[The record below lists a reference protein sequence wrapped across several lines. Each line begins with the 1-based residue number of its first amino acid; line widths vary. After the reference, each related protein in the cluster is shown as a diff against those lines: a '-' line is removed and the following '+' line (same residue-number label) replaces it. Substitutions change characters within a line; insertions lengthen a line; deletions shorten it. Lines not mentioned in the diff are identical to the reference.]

1 MAKAVAIKAVAIPE
15 PNLPWVDHQE
25 DRGFRWLMII
35 MMVLFLGTGL
45 ILDAIK
51 LPELVQK
58 NLVDVSPRLA
68 KLILEKQKVKPPP
81 PKKIIPKKEE
91 KKKEPEKKK
100 KEPEK
105 KKEKPKE
112 KKKPEKK
119 KEKKKEVKKEDARDV
134 AKKSGLIAL
143 SDELA
148 DLRES
153 FDLDDTLKLPQQT
166 TGKQAAKIETASNLL
181 SAGAQQSSGGIQTDT
196 LNRTIKTSELAQRQ
210 TTKVESKI
218 ETNEQKL
225 AKASTT
231 QQQQQQKK
239 GTLAKRTADEIER
252 VFQQNKG
259 GIFNLYH
266 RALRKNPSLSG
277 KVVIELTI
285 APSGKVIAVK
295 ILSSELGDEKLERKL
310 ELKIKKFKFAK
321 ANVAEITV
329 TYPIDFLP
337 S

>member
-1 MAKAVAIKAVAIPE
+1 MAKAVAIPE
-15 PNLPWVDHQE
+15 PNLPWVDDQE
-25 DRGFRWLMII
+25 DRSFRWLMII

-58 NLVDVSPRLA
+58 NLIDISPRLA

-81 PKKIIPKKEE
+81 PKKVIPKKEE
-91 KKKEPEKKK
+91 QKKPEKKK
-100 KEPEK
+100 EKPKEK

-112 KKKPEKK
+112 KKKPE
-119 KEKKKEVKKEDARDV
+119 VKKEDAREV

-166 TGKQAAKIETASNLL
+166 TGKQAAKIQTASNLL

-196 LNRTIKTSELAQRQ
+196 LNRAIKTSELAQRQ
-210 TTKVESKI
+210 TTRVESKI

-225 AKASTT
+225 ARASTT
-231 QQQQQQKK
+231 QQQQKK

-252 VFQQNKG
+252 VFQRNKG
-259 GIFNLYH
+259 SIFNLYN
-266 RALRKNPSLSG
+266 RALRKNPLLSG
-277 KVVIELTI
+277 QVVVELTI
-285 APSGKVIAVK
+285 APNGQVIAVK
-295 ILSSELGDEKLERKL
+295 ILSSELGDAKLERKL
-310 ELKIKKFKFAK
+310 VIKIKKFKFTK

>member
-1 MAKAVAIKAVAIPE
+1 MATAVAIAE
-15 PNLPWVDHQE
+15 PSLPWVDHQE
-25 DRGFRWLMII
+25 DRSFRWLMII
-35 MMVLFLGTGL
+35 MLVLFLGAGL

-81 PKKIIPKKEE
+81 PKKIIPKKEV
-91 KKKEPEKKK
+91 
-100 KEPEK
+100 EK

-112 KKKPEKK
+112 KKKP
-119 KEKKKEVKKEDARDV
+119 EVKKEDARDV

-166 TGKQAAKIETASNLL
+166 TGKQATKIATASNLL
-181 SAGAQQSSGGIQTDT
+181 SSGAQQSSGGIQTDT

-210 TTKVESKI
+210 TTRVESKI
-218 ETNEQKL
+218 EPNEKKL
-225 AKASTT
+225 VKASNAT
-231 QQQQQQKK
+231 QQQKRVS
-239 GTLAKRTADEIER
+239 LAKRTADEIER
-252 VFQQNKG
+252 IFQQNKG
-259 GIFNLYH
+259 GIFNLYN

-277 KVVIELTI
+277 KVVVELTI
-285 APSGKVIAVK
+285 APSGQVTSVK
-295 ILSSELGDEKLERKL
+295 IISSELGDKKLERKL
-310 ELKIKKFKFAK
+310 ELKIKKFKFSK
-321 ANVAEITV
+321 ANVAAITV

>member
-1 MAKAVAIKAVAIPE
+1 V
-15 PNLPWVDHQE
+15 
-25 DRGFRWLMII
+25 
-35 MMVLFLGTGL
+35 
-45 ILDAIK
+45 
-51 LPELVQK
+51 
-58 NLVDVSPRLA
+58 A

-81 PKKIIPKKEE
+81 PKKVIPKKEKQKEKPKE
-91 KKKEPEKKK
+91 KKKA
-100 KEPEK
+100 PEK

-112 KKKPEKK
+112 KKKPE
-119 KEKKKEVKKEDARDV
+119 VKKENARDV

-166 TGKQAAKIETASNLL
+166 TGKQATKIATASNLL
-181 SAGAQQSSGGIQTDT
+181 SSGAQQSSGGIQTDT
-196 LNRTIKTSELAQRQ
+196 LNRTIKTSELVQRQ

-218 ETNEQKL
+218 ETNQKKL

-231 QQQQQQKK
+231 RQQKK
-239 GTLAKRTADEIER
+239 AVVAKRTADEIER
-252 VFQQNKG
+252 IFQQNKG
-259 GIFNLYH
+259 GIFNLYS

-277 KVVIELTI
+277 QVVVELTI
-285 APSGKVIAVK
+285 APSGQVTSVK
-295 ILSSELGDEKLERKL
+295 IISSELGDKKLERKL
-310 ELKIKKFKFAK
+310 ELKIKKFKFSK
-321 ANVAEITV
+321 ANVAAITV

>member
-1 MAKAVAIKAVAIPE
+1 MAKAVAIPE

-25 DRGFRWLMII
+25 DRSFRWLMII

-45 ILDAIK
+45 ILNAIE

-81 PKKIIPKKEE
+81 PKKVIPKKEE
-91 KKKEPEKKK
+91 QKK
-100 KEPEK
+100 PEK

-119 KEKKKEVKKEDARDV
+119 KEKPKEKKKPEVKKEDARDV

-181 SAGAQQSSGGIQTDT
+181 SSGAQQSSGGIQTDT

-218 ETNEQKL
+218 ETSEQKL

-231 QQQQQQKK
+231 QQQEKK
-239 GTLAKRTADEIER
+239 GTLAKRSADEIER

-259 GIFNLYH
+259 SIFNLYN

-277 KVVIELTI
+277 QVVVELTI
-285 APSGKVIAVK
+285 SPSGTVTAVK

-310 ELKIKKFKFAK
+310 VIKIKKFKFTK
-321 ANVAEITV
+321 ANVTEITV

>member
-1 MAKAVAIKAVAIPE
+1 MAKAAISNE
-15 PNLPWVDHQE
+15 PSLPWVDHSE
-25 DRGFRWLMII
+25 DRGFKLLVLI
-35 MMVLFLGTGL
+35 MLLLFLGAGIFL
-45 ILDAIK
+45 NLIK
-51 LPELVQK
+51 LPEIQQK

-81 PKKIIPKKEE
+81 PKPEKPKEE
-91 KKKEPEKKK
+91 KKKE
-100 KEPEK
+100 EP

-112 KKKPEKK
+112 KKKEEPKK
-119 KEKKKEVKKEDARDV
+119 KEEKKEVKKDAREV
-134 AKKSGLIAL
+134 AKESGLIAL
-143 SDELA
+143 SDELE

-166 TGKQAAKIETASNLL
+166 EGKKAVTVATASDLL
-181 SAGAQQSSGGIQTDT
+181 TATAGQSSGGIKTDT

-218 ETNEQKL
+218 ESDEKL
-225 AKASTT
+225 AKATT
-231 QQQQQQKK
+231 AKK
-239 GTLAKRTADEIER
+239 QAGSGSGGAGKRSADEIER
-252 VFQQNKG
+252 VFQKNRG
-259 GIFNLYH
+259 SIDNLYQ
-266 RALRKNPSLSG
+266 RALRTNPSLVG

-285 APSGKVIAVK
+285 APGGQVTAVK

-310 ELKIKKFKFAK
+310 ALRIKKFKFTN